1 MPTDTTSMGSSQVEQ
16 RSAKRAW
23 YVAGI
28 SGLLVAGVIG
38 WVTWKHYDL
47 GTLDRPGPGFFPL
60 LVAALMVIASVI
72 ALIEAGGA
80 TYDAV
85 PINWRRFG
93 VGAAVILGGA
103 CLLPVFGFLPVA
115 LVGTSVLAT
124 LIEGKFHWK
133 IPVTMICVTF
143 GIWFVFEYLLGIGL
157 P

>member
-60 LVAALMVIASVI
+60 LGAALMVSASVI
-72 ALIEAGGA
+72 ALIEARGA
-80 TYDAV
+80 TYDVV
-85 PINWRRFG
+85 PTNWRRFG
-93 VGAAVILGGA
+93 IGAAVMLGGA
-103 CLLPVFGFLPVA
+103 GLLPVFGFLPVS
-115 LVGTSVLAT
+115 LVGTTVSAS
-124 LIEGKFHWK
+124 LIEGQFQWK
-133 IPVTMICVTF
+133 ILGRVTGGTLV
-143 GIWFVFEYLLGIGL
+143 IWLILAVF
-157 P
+157 

>member
-72 ALIEAGGA
+72 ALIEARGA
-80 TYDAV
+80 TYDVV
-85 PINWRRFG
+85 PTNRRRFG
-93 VGAAVILGGA
+93 IGAAVMLGGA
-103 CLLPVFGFLPVA
+103 GLLAVFGFLRVS
-115 LVGTSVLAT
+115 LVGTTVLAS
-124 LIEGKFHWK
+124 LIEGKLKWE
-133 IPVTMICVTF
+133 ILVNMTDL
-143 GIWFVFEYLLGIGL
+143 VFDCLLMVDRL
-157 P
+157 

>member
-1 MPTDTTSMGSSQVEQ
+1 MTTETISAGSSKVEQ

-23 YVAGI
+23 YVAAIIGFV
-28 SGLLVAGVIG
+28 VAGVIG
-38 WVTWKHYDL
+38 WVTWNQYEL

-103 CLLPVFGFLPVA
+103 
-115 LVGTSVLAT
+115 
-124 LIEGKFHWK
+124 
-133 IPVTMICVTF
+133 
-143 GIWFVFEYLLGIGL
+143 
-157 P
+157 